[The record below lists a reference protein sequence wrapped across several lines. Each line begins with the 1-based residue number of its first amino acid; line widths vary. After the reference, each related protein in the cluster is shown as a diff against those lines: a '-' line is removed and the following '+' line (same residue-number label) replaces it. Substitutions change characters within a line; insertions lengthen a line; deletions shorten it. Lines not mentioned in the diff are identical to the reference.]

1 MSKTNTAPLRVWSGL
16 ASQFPTTPT
25 AVALLLVDLIALFG
39 FLAVG
44 QYKHGYL
51 FWENPSRTLLLLSPI
66 LCLWVIL
73 ALPTGLFTE
82 SSLQSSPSTA
92 AKLVSV
98 WVVVA
103 ILNGLLRRTDYI
115 TGTAPESFF
124 IVSIVFGVLFLFGGR
139 LLVMTLV
146 RIS

>member
-1 MSKTNTAPLRVWSGL
+1 MSKTTTQSPRVWSGIAGQL
-16 ASQFPTTPT
+16 PTTRT
-25 AVALLLVDLIALFG
+25 AIALLIGDLVALFG

-66 LCLWVIL
+66 LSLWLVL

-82 SSLQSSPSTA
+82 SSLHSYRKTA
-92 AKLVSV
+92 PKIVSV

-103 ILNGLLRRTDYI
+103 VLNGLLRGTDYI
-115 TGTAPESFF
+115 AGTAPESFF
-124 IVSIVFGVLFLFGGR
+124 IVSIVFGALFLFGWR
-139 LLVMTLV
+139 LLVMTLA
-146 RIS
+146 RIV